1 MLPGVT
7 VTSASAGAQS
17 RRSEPRLGHRVEHPD
32 RAVESRTPFWR
43 RFPVWFPFAV
53 FGISRLF
60 VWVAATYLSR
70 YQIPLPIGTTNIR
83 IFYPSPADPGY
94 LAVMT
99 GWDGQW
105 YRVIAEHG
113 YPAVLPRVGWG
124 GIDMNPWA
132 FFPVFPMT
140 VGLIMKVTGLPFALV
155 APVLSTAIGFVAMHM
170 LFKLVDQ
177 VVGRWE
183 AIVAVVATCFFIA
196 SPAFSASYT
205 ESTAL
210 LGVVTVLWLL
220 RRRRYWWVAVALLLL
235 SLSRNIVIAMV
246 PVIVAHAVVRWRQGD
261 EGPRPR
267 RFRLAMAALA
277 AYAGALTWL
286 WPTIVRIA
294 TDTPN
299 AYNDTML
306 AWNIETKIKLYLW
319 WDLLYDYWGVIGQM
333 AGVLGVAAF
342 AWFMLSR
349 SSLRWGPE
357 IWGWAGAYPAYILLV
372 TSTTPSRVRYALLAF
387 PMTLIIAWF
396 LKLPWWR
403 RHRYWLLVLIVVTGA
418 AQMWW
423 WTEHYLVIE
432 NLTDDL
438 YP

>member
-1 MLPGVT
+1 MT
-7 VTSASAGAQS
+7 VTSASADAPS
-17 RRSEPRLGHRVEHPD
+17 RRSEPRLGHRLEHPD
-32 RAVESRTPFWR
+32 RELEARTPFWR

-53 FGISRLF
+53 YAVSRLV

-70 YQIPLPIGTTNIR
+70 FQIPLPIGTANIR
-83 IFYPSPADPGY
+83 IFYPTPADPGY

-105 YRVIAEHG
+105 YRVIAEQG

-132 FFPVFPMT
+132 FFPVFPMS
-140 VGLIMKVTGLPFALV
+140 VGLIMTVTGLPFALV
-155 APVLSTAIGFVAMHM
+155 APLLSTAIGFAAMHL

-177 VVGRWE
+177 AVGRWE

-220 RRRRYWWVAVALLLL
+220 RGRRYVWVAVALLVL
-235 SLSRNIVIAMV
+235 SLSRNVVIAMV
-246 PVIVAHAVVRWRQGD
+246 PVIIAHAVVRWRQGD
-261 EGPRPR
+261 EGTHPT
-267 RFRLAMAALA
+267 RFRIGMAALA

-286 WPTIVRIA
+286 WPTIVSIA

-319 WDLLYDYWGVIGQM
+319 WNLLNDYGGVLAQV

-342 AWFMLSR
+342 AWFMLSKH
-349 SSLRWGPE
+349 SWRWGPE
-357 IWGWAGAYPAYILLV
+357 IWGWAGAYPAYIILV

-387 PMTLIIAWF
+387 PMTLVIAWF
-396 LKLPWWR
+396 LKLRWWAR
-403 RHRYWLLVLIVVTGA
+403 YRYWALVAIVVVGA
-418 AQMWW
+418 ALMWW

>member
-7 VTSASAGAQS
+7 VTSASADAPS
-17 RRSEPRLGHRVEHPD
+17 RRSEPRLGHRLEHPD
-32 RAVESRTPFWR
+32 REAELKLPFWR

-53 FGISRLF
+53 FGVSRIF

-70 YQIPLPIGTTNIR
+70 YQIPLPIGTANIR
-83 IFYPSPADPGY
+83 IFYPTPADPGY
-94 LAVMT
+94 NAVMT

-105 YRVIAEHG
+105 YRVIAEQG

-155 APVLSTAIGFVAMHM
+155 APVLSTLIGFVAMYM

-183 AIVAVVATCFFIA
+183 AIVAVVATSFFIA

-220 RRRRYWWVAVALLLL
+220 RRRQYWWVAVTLLVL
-235 SLSRNIVIAMV
+235 SLSRNVVIAMV
-246 PVIVAHAVVRWRQGD
+246 PVIIAHAVVRWRQGD
-261 EGPRPR
+261 EGPHPG
-267 RFRLAMAALA
+267 RFRVAMGVLA

-286 WPTIVRIA
+286 WPTIVTIA

-319 WDLLYDYWGVIGQM
+319 WDLLYDYWGVPGQVG
-333 AGVLGVAAF
+333 GVLGVAAF

-349 SSLRWGPE
+349 HSWRWGPE
-357 IWGWAGAYPAYILLV
+357 IWGWAGAYPAYIILV

-387 PMTLIIAWF
+387 PMTLVIAWF

-403 RHRYWLLVLIVVTGA
+403 RYRYWVLALIVVAGA

>member
-1 MLPGVT
+1 MT
-7 VTSASAGAQS
+7 VTSASAAAPS
-17 RRSEPRLGHRVEHPD
+17 RRSEPRLGHRFEHPD
-32 RAVESRTPFWR
+32 RQTELRQPFWR

-53 FGISRLF
+53 FGVSRLF

-70 YQIPLPIGTTNIR
+70 YQIPLPIGTANIR
-83 IFYPSPADPGY
+83 IFYPTPADPGY
-94 LAVMT
+94 NAVMS

-105 YRVIAEHG
+105 YRVIAEQG

-140 VGLIMKVTGLPFALV
+140 VGLLMKVTGLPFALL
-155 APVLSTAIGFVAMHM
+155 APTLSTVIGFVAMYM

-183 AIVAVVATCFFIA
+183 AIVAVVATSFFIA

-220 RRRRYWWVAVALLLL
+220 RRRHYWWVAATLLAL
-235 SLSRNIVIAMV
+235 SLSRNVVIAMV
-246 PVIVAHAVVRWRQGD
+246 PVILAHAVVRWRQGD
-261 EGPRPR
+261 EGTHPK
-267 RFRLAMAALA
+267 RFRVAMGVLA

-286 WPTIVRIA
+286 WPTIVTIA

-319 WDLLYDYWGVIGQM
+319 WNLLYDYWGVLGQVG
-333 AGVLGVAAF
+333 GVVGVAAF

-349 SSLRWGPE
+349 HSWRWGPE
-357 IWGWAGAYPAYILLV
+357 IWGWAGAYPAYIILV

-387 PMTLIIAWF
+387 PMTLVIAWF
-396 LKLPWWR
+396 LKLRWWR
-403 RHRYWLLVLIVVTGA
+403 RYRYWVLALIVVAGA